1 MLAEA
6 EVATAK
12 VKALA
17 DCLIAFE
24 LCSGGDKQY
33 DKKRIDSADLAESAM
48 RKPVTEFQAYARE
61 QLHGRRPFHW
71 AVEFPEV
78 FERGGFDAFVGNPP
92 FKALKLRDDCSWT
105 QVSAVLSSVDA
116 LFEADA
122 HHMTPVWSG
131 PANGVFPVRRFD
143 QVLYDLIAQA
153 HERILIVTFA
163 AHKVGHLCDH
173 LQAAVA
179 RGVSLTLILETAEA
193 SEGQLSF
200 DALNA
205 FSVLPKG
212 SYSVYYWPLDCR
224 PRNSAGRPG
233 KLHVKC
239 AVVDSTALVGSGNL
253 TDDAFNRNMELGL
266 LVNDASTADA
276 LHSHFAALITHHEFM
291 GHMS

>member
-1 MLAEA
+1 MI
-6 EVATAK
+6 AK
-12 VKALA
+12 TFISAVKDARQHFTSDQWLK
-17 DCLIAFE
+17 LIAAVE
-24 LCSGGDKQY
+24 NRSGHKG
-33 DKKRIDSADLAESAM
+33 DLAAAELL
-48 RKPVTEFQAYARE
+48 PDVYNN
-61 QLHGRRPFHW
+61 
-71 AVEFPEV
+71 
-78 FERGGFDAFVGNPP
+78 DALWLLN
-92 FKALKLRDDCSWT
+92 KALKLRDDCSWA

-116 LFEADA
+116 LFEDDA
-122 HHMTPVWSG
+122 PHMMPVWSG

-205 FSVLPKG
+205 FAILPKG
-212 SYSVYYWPLDCR
+212 SYSVYYWPLDRR
-224 PRNSAGRPG
+224 PRNNAGRPG

-239 AVVDSTALVGSGNL
+239 AVVDSIALVGSGNL

-266 LVNDASTADA
+266 LVNDPSTADA
-276 LHSHFAALITHHEFM
+276 LHGHFTALIDHHEFM
-291 GHMS
+291 KHEV

>member
-1 MLAEA
+1 MIAKA
-6 EVATAK
+6 FISAVKDARQHFTADQWLK
-12 VKALA
+12 
-17 DCLIAFE
+17 LIAAVE
-24 LCSGGDKQY
+24 NRSGHRG
-33 DKKRIDSADLAESAM
+33 DLAAAELL
-48 RKPVTEFQAYARE
+48 PDVYNN
-61 QLHGRRPFHW
+61 
-71 AVEFPEV
+71 
-78 FERGGFDAFVGNPP
+78 DALWLLN
-92 FKALKLRDDCSWT
+92 KAFKLRDDCSWA

-116 LFEADA
+116 LFESDA
-122 HHMTPVWSG
+122 PYVTPVWSG
-131 PANGVFPVRRFD
+131 PSNGVFPVRRFD

-212 SYSVYYWPLDCR
+212 SYSVYYWPLDRR
-224 PRNSAGRPG
+224 PRNGAGRPG